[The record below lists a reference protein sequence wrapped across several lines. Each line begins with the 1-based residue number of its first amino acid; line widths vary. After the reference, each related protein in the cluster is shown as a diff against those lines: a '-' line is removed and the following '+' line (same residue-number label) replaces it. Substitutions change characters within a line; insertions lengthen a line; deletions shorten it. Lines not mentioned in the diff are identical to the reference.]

1 MNAFDILG
9 DPLRRRILE
18 MLADDE
24 LTAGAVCTVIQREF
38 GTTQP
43 GVSRHLKVLRV
54 NGFATVRPDG
64 ARRLYAARYEHL
76 RGRCVAGPVPG
87 LLDTTSERAGG
98 RARSR
103 QESTTSQHA
112 WQARHLIRQFSGEGR
127 P

>member
-64 ARRLYAARYEHL
+64 ARRLYAVRYEHL
-76 RGRCVAGPVPG
+76 RKADAW
-87 LLDTTSERAGG
+87 LDRFRAFWTPHLSALEAELARGK
-98 RARSR
+98 RARR
-103 QESTTSQHA
+103 ASTPGKRAT
-112 WQARHLIRQFSGEGR
+112 
-127 P
+127 